1 MICMIFGTL
10 LSALQVIIKD
20 YSASDLQPFDALR
33 IHIFLDNYSFLR
45 PDTVEVSIRHQLG
58 FFEGN
63 GSICNFQRQKTSI
76 SVVCTMD
83 KKHMISILGFKYSFY
98 CMLE

>member
-10 LSALQVIIKD
+10 LSALQVIIRD

-45 PDTVEVSIRHQLG
+45 PDAVEVSIRHQLG
-58 FFEGN
+58 FLKEMVPFAT
-63 GSICNFQRQKTSI
+63 FR
-76 SVVCTMD
+76 D
-83 KKHMISILGFKYSFY
+83 KRHPSLLYA
-98 CMLE
+98 LWARNT